1 MQKIMQERIY
11 FGCGDDGIGREIPGQ
26 IKERT
31 WVAPFAGAVKKKM
44 EEGIMPGLRHIGI
57 LLEIEFPIEQTG
69 GGEPS
74 IGGPQKTVS
83 AQAVNAEPYTICQ
96 ARRKSAAISGY
107 VGFEARDD
115 SILRVECFMSF
126 CEIFY
131 TALRFQQ
138 LVEQARAA
146 KFEPGVV
153 PLKRAQLLPG
163 DFQVLLVT
171 GVCVA
176 GGGKLRAQS
185 L

>member
-1 MQKIMQERIY
+1 MH
-11 FGCGDDGIGREIPGQ
+11 
-26 IKERT
+26 
-31 WVAPFAGAVKKKM
+31 
-44 EEGIMPGLRHIGI
+44 EGIMPGLRDIGI
-57 LLEIEFPIEQTG
+57 LLKIEFLIEQTG

-83 AQAVNAEPYTICQ
+83 AQAVNAEPCKSCQ
-96 ARRKSAAISGY
+96 ARRKPAAKPGY

-115 SILRVECFMSF
+115 SILRVERFMSF
-126 CEIFY
+126 GDILRV
-131 TALRFQQ
+131 ALQFHQ

-171 GVCVA
+171 GVYIV
-176 GGGKLRAQS
+176 GGGKLLAQP